1 MTPSCD
7 ARPAGE
13 DRNTQ
18 RLARFS
24 GARYVGCGG
33 RARDLWMSQE
43 ADGDNHLDK
52 CRQIDQYQREIDEP
66 YGL

>member
-1 MTPSCD
+1 
-7 ARPAGE
+7 
-13 DRNTQ
+13 
-18 RLARFS
+18 
-24 GARYVGCGG
+24 
-33 RARDLWMSQE
+33 MSQE